1 MTAGSRMMSSLLENY
16 ERIRQG
22 VFDACLR
29 SGRNP
34 RDVRLIA
41 VTKTVEPGRIRQL
54 YNAGHREFGENRLQE
69 ALPKMAELPADSL
82 WHFIGR
88 IQKNKLRRI
97 VTDFSLIHSV
107 DSLEIAVKMDSI
119 ATEYGLQAR
128 ILLQTNLAGEATKGG
143 FGEASLKNALPD
155 ILGLAGLRVEGLMCI
170 PPFVEDPEASRG
182 YFQRMRTLRDE
193 LQVACSHPLPEL
205 SMGMS
210 NDYLVAVEEG
220 ATFVRVGSSLF
231 GARPP
236 AEPTVTTDS

>member
-1 MTAGSRMMSSLLENY
+1 MMPALLENY
-16 ERIRQG
+16 DRILQG
-22 VFDACLR
+22 IRDACQR

-34 RDVRLIA
+34 CDVRLIA
-41 VTKTVEPGRIRQL
+41 VTKTVEPIRILQL

-69 ALPKMAELPADSL
+69 ALPKMGELPPDSL

-97 VTDFSLIHSV
+97 VTDFCLIHSV
-107 DSLEIAVKMDSI
+107 DSLELAVKMDRI
-119 ATEYGLQAR
+119 AAECGLQAR

-143 FGEASLKNALPD
+143 FSEEVLKKALPD
-155 ILGLAGLRVEGLMCI
+155 ILALARLRVEGLMCI

-182 YFQRMRTLRDE
+182 YFRRMRTLRDE
-193 LQVACSHPLPEL
+193 LQAGFSHPMPEL

-210 NDYLVAVEEG
+210 NDYLVAAEEG

-231 GARPP
+231 GARPA
-236 AEPTVTTDS
+236 AESTVAKES